1 MVQEKSGKG
10 GIMKTIRT
18 EQSTTEKNSTNRP
31 VYPAIRNLP
40 PQAYSELDVVK
51 TSLWRIMSFI
61 SILMSEH
68 ASTPT
73 LARVPEPDE
82 AMDADEQVNVWHALG
97 AEGGTIEPVYHFA
110 ARAVS
115 RICPQN
121 GLVLDLGCGSGRFL
135 AHLAELRPDIRA
147 MGFDLSPHMVD
158 IGNRNLKAKGLASR
172 VTLQEG
178 DMTRFSHLVPAET
191 DVITSVFA
199 LHHLPSLVDLQTA
212 LGEIN
217 TARNKTGA
225 GVWLFDLN
233 RPRQDRTARLYPF
246 VFSPDTPEVF
256 QRDSINSVR
265 AAYSFEEMSGAGKEK
280 LGPTLQSHLARW
292 MPLYQTHWLAP
303 RARVSGLPVGKG
315 LSGKNRWVFKSLE
328 FAFPAISL
336 AKISTGRSVLGKLL
350 EGPVP
355 DSVRADGFD
364 RSQAF
369 SRNLGLVQPD
379 EQRHLQRSV
388 VAIAGLGGVGGVHL
402 TTLARLGIGGFHIAD
417 FDTFEIQNFNRQAGA
432 TVSSLG
438 RSKVEV
444 MASQLLDINPT
455 VRLKCFNE
463 GVHPG
468 NIGEFLKGVDVVVD
482 GLDFFA
488 VEARELLFEEA
499 ERRGIPLVT
508 AGPIGMS
515 TAWLV
520 FRPGSMSWKDYFAFH
535 LARERSDKFLLFA
548 LGLTPRATQMS
559 YMDRRYVN
567 LEEQRGPSLSLAVQL
582 CAGVAATEVVK
593 LILGRGKVLAAP
605 YFHQFDAYK
614 GKLVLGKLVWGNRG
628 WGQRLKI
635 LIYRWVLGMGK

>member
-1 MVQEKSGKG
+1 M
-10 GIMKTIRT
+10 TCF
-18 EQSTTEKNSTNRP
+18 
-31 VYPAIRNLP
+31 A
-40 PQAYSELDVVK
+40 
-51 TSLWRIMSFI
+51 
-61 SILMSEH
+61 H
-68 ASTPT
+68 
-73 LARVPEPDE
+73 RVP
-82 AMDADEQVNVWHALG
+82 
-97 AEGGTIEPVYHFA
+97 
-110 ARAVS
+110 S
-115 RICPQN
+115 
-121 GLVLDLGCGSGRFL
+121 
-135 AHLAELRPDIRA
+135 
-147 MGFDLSPHMVD
+147 
-158 IGNRNLKAKGLASR
+158 
-172 VTLQEG
+172 
-178 DMTRFSHLVPAET
+178 ET
-191 DVITSVFA
+191 NVITSVFA
-199 LHHLPSLVDLQTA
+199 LHHLPALADLQTA
-212 LGEIN
+212 FGEIN
-217 TARNKTGA
+217 KARVKTGA

-233 RPRQDRTARLYPF
+233 RPRQDRTALLYPF

-256 QRDSINSVR
+256 QRDSVNSVR
-265 AAYSFEEMSGAGKEK
+265 AAYSFDEMGGVGKEK
-280 LGPTLQSHLARW
+280 LGPSLQSHRARW
-292 MPLYQTHWLAP
+292 MPLYQTHWVAP
-303 RARVSGLPVGKG
+303 QIPVTGLPVGRE

-328 FAFPAISL
+328 FAFPAIAL
-336 AKISTGRSVLGKLL
+336 AKVSKESLVYLREPEVSA
-350 EGPVP
+350 PP
-355 DSVRADGFD
+355 SVRVDGFD
-364 RSQAF
+364 KTQAF

-432 TVSSLG
+432 TVASLG

-455 VRLKCFNE
+455 VRLKCFDE

-582 CAGVAATEVVK
+582 CAGVAATEVLK

-614 GKLVLGKLVWGNRG
+614 GKLVLGKLTWGNRG

-635 LIYRWVLGMGK
+635 LIYRWVLGMGKSHETAKL